1 MAGIFDIAVEDAYDR
16 IKGERKSITGS
27 WEMARCLRVAS
38 MLGLAD
44 RIIVESAQWPNTHG
58 KVYGAFGRPA
68 HLEYLP
74 WFMYV
79 RAMIDAGYYG
89 IAEVDHGCS
98 GGIETDH
105 WVMICGART
114 EGAVSGKTLTGDV
127 LVSCSA
133 RSSGMRDEWVEACD
147 FLTKR
152 GGYNILFARPAG
164 TR

>member
-1 MAGIFDIAVEDAYDR
+1 VLGGIFDISVEDAYDR

-27 WEMARCLRVAS
+27 WEMGRCLRVAS

-44 RIIVESAQWPNTHG
+44 RIIDESAQWPDVHG
-58 KVYGAFGRPA
+58 KIYKAFGRPSW
-68 HLEYLP
+68 LESLP

-89 IAEVDHGCS
+89 IAEVEYERR
-98 GGIETDH
+98 GGIDTNH

-114 EGAVSGKTLTGDV
+114 EGAVNGKTLTGDV

-133 RSSGMRDEWVEACD
+133 RSSGMQDEWVEAGE
-147 FLTKR
+147 FLKQR
-152 GGYNILFARPAG
+152 GGYNILFARPAS
-164 TR
+164 